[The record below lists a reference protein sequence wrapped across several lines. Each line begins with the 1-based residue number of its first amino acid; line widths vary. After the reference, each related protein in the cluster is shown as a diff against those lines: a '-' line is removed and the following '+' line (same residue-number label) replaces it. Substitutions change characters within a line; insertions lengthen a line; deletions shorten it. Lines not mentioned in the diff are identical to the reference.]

1 MERLKSILADKVLDL
16 SSESGDAVKV
26 KIDRI
31 QRFRDFANAL
41 KSLMVKYPAIEDE
54 LITMVEDGDFDTKV
68 ASSRVDT
75 VIRLADTEAAQ
86 INKVAPIQLDQ
97 IQVEESVVISEDEK
111 EPDTFIEEDLRA
123 KTLGSELTE
132 YTSPD
137 DIPMEVY
144 RGNEEPLYRQGGI
157 DNEASDDSDSVES
170 ENEYITYVNVEE
182 EDPNTEVIEE
192 QSVSYEDSENLKS
205 ETDTITEDI
214 LESEEENQAEDI
226 TLTEEEK
233 AARRKVIIKRVI
245 QVTGIILAVV
255 ILIFI
260 IKFVMSHWQAVL
272 VIGGIVIVL
281 VILFVWLKRKR

>member
-41 KSLMVKYPAIEDE
+41 KSLMVRYPAIEDE
-54 LITMVEDGDFDTKV
+54 LIAMVEDGDFDTKV

-97 IQVEESVVISEDEK
+97 IQIEESVVISEDEK

-137 DIPMEVY
+137 IPMEVY
-144 RGNEEPLYRQGGI
+144 RGNEEPLYRQEDI
-157 DNEASDDSDSVES
+157 DNEASDDSVES
-170 ENEYITYVNVEE
+170 ENEYITYANVEE
-182 EDPNTEVIEE
+182 EDPNTEVIEK

>member
-97 IQVEESVVISEDEK
+97 IQIEESVVISEDEK

-144 RGNEEPLYRQGGI
+144 RGNEEPLYRQEDI
-157 DNEASDDSDSVES
+157 DNEASDDSVES
-170 ENEYITYVNVEE
+170 ENEYITYANVEE

>member
-41 KSLMVKYPAIEDE
+41 KSLMVRYPAIEDE
-54 LITMVEDGDFDTKV
+54 LIAMVEDGDFDTKV

-97 IQVEESVVISEDEK
+97 IQIEESVVISEDEK

-144 RGNEEPLYRQGGI
+144 RGNEEPLYRQEDI
-157 DNEASDDSDSVES
+157 DNEASDDSVES
-170 ENEYITYVNVEE
+170 ENEYITYANVEE

-192 QSVSYEDSENLKS
+192 HSVSYEDSENLKS

>member
-41 KSLMVKYPAIEDE
+41 KSLMVRYPAIEDE
-54 LITMVEDGDFDTKV
+54 LIAMVEDGDFDTKV

-97 IQVEESVVISEDEK
+97 IQIEESVVISEDEK

-144 RGNEEPLYRQGGI
+144 RGNEEPLYRQEDI
-157 DNEASDDSDSVES
+157 DNEASDDSVES
-170 ENEYITYVNVEE
+170 ENEYITYANVE
-182 EDPNTEVIEE
+182 EDPNTEVIEK

>member
-41 KSLMVKYPAIEDE
+41 KSLMVRYPAIEDE
-54 LITMVEDGDFDTKV
+54 LIAMVEDGDFDTKV

-86 INKVAPIQLDQ
+86 IDKVTPIQLDQ
-97 IQVEESVVISEDEK
+97 IQIEESVVISEDEK
-111 EPDTFIEEDLRA
+111 GPDTFIEEDLRA

-144 RGNEEPLYRQGGI
+144 RGNEEPLYRQEDI
-157 DNEASDDSDSVES
+157 DNEASDDSIES
-170 ENEYITYVNVEE
+170 ENEYITYANIEE

>member
-41 KSLMVKYPAIEDE
+41 KSLMVRYPAIEDE
-54 LITMVEDGDFDTKV
+54 LIAMVEDGDFDTKV

-97 IQVEESVVISEDEK
+97 IQIEESVVISEDEK

-144 RGNEEPLYRQGGI
+144 RGNKEPLYRQEDI
-157 DNEASDDSDSVES
+157 DNEASDDSVES
-170 ENEYITYVNVEE
+170 ENEYITYANVEE
-182 EDPNTEVIEE
+182 EDPNTEVIEK

>member
-41 KSLMVKYPAIEDE
+41 KSLMVRYPAIEDE
-54 LITMVEDGDFDTKV
+54 LIAMVEDGDFDTKV

-97 IQVEESVVISEDEK
+97 IQIEESVVISEDEK

-144 RGNEEPLYRQGGI
+144 RGNEEPLYRQEDI
-157 DNEASDDSDSVES
+157 DNEASDDSVES
-170 ENEYITYVNVEE
+170 ENEYITYANVEE
-182 EDPNTEVIEE
+182 EDPNTEVIEK
-192 QSVSYEDSENLKS
+192 QSVSYENSENLKS

>member
-41 KSLMVKYPAIEDE
+41 KSLMVRYPAIEDE
-54 LITMVEDGDFDTKV
+54 LIAMVEDGDFDTKV

-97 IQVEESVVISEDEK
+97 IQIEESVVISEDEK
-111 EPDTFIEEDLRA
+111 EPDTFIEEELRA

-144 RGNEEPLYRQGGI
+144 RGNEEPLYRQEDI
-157 DNEASDDSDSVES
+157 DNEASDDSVES
-170 ENEYITYVNVEE
+170 ENEYITYANVEE
-182 EDPNTEVIEE
+182 EDPNTEVIEK

-233 AARRKVIIKRVI
+233 AARRKIIIKRVI

>member
-41 KSLMVKYPAIEDE
+41 KSLMVRYPAIEDE
-54 LITMVEDGDFDTKV
+54 LIAMVEDGDFDTKV

-97 IQVEESVVISEDEK
+97 IQIEESVVISEDEK
-111 EPDTFIEEDLRA
+111 EPDTFIEEELRA

-144 RGNEEPLYRQGGI
+144 RGNEEPLYRQEDI
-157 DNEASDDSDSVES
+157 DNEASDDSVES
-170 ENEYITYVNVEE
+170 ENEYITYANVEE
-182 EDPNTEVIEE
+182 EDPNTEVIEK

-233 AARRKVIIKRVI
+233 AVRRKVIIKRVI